1 MKILSYNINRST
13 QEKIDKIMQFNADV
27 FILPEVACPSQV
39 KVPEGYRMEWMGNYD
54 FKGLGVIWK
63 SGMKAEIPQ
72 WYNPC
77 HQYFLPIIIDDKL
90 IMAAWPTRTDDN
102 APKDYPQIAMEA
114 LQEYAP
120 YLKKF
125 PAVISGDM
133 NCYKGQAGE
142 TKQYSI
148 ETIFSFLEGMGYV
161 SAYHQKTGELLDR
174 ESRAT
179 YYHRFSENSPFF
191 LDYTFSNMVI
201 KSYVLCEW
209 DKDISDHAAQMIEV

>member
-27 FILPEVACPSQV
+27 FILPEVACSSQIII
-39 KVPEGYRMEWMGNYD
+39 PEGYRMEWMGNYD

-63 SGMKAEIPQ
+63 SGMKAEILQ

-77 HQYFLPIIIDDKL
+77 HQYFLPIIIENKL

-102 APKDYPQIAMEA
+102 APKDYPQIAMET

-120 YLKKF
+120 YLKEF
-125 PAVISGDM
+125 PTVISGDM

-142 TKQYSI
+142 TKQ
-148 ETIFSFLEGMGYV
+148 
-161 SAYHQKTGELLDR
+161 
-174 ESRAT
+174 
-179 YYHRFSENSPFF
+179 
-191 LDYTFSNMVI
+191 
-201 KSYVLCEW
+201 
-209 DKDISDHAAQMIEV
+209 